1 MAPARQRRGEWV
13 WSPIFASYNPT
24 SGPVAQSVEQ
34 RIENILRTV
43 KIQQFQRLKSPVKN
57 GVARP
62 VRQSPKTTPIQR
74 KWNSNRLAGNA

>member
-34 RIENILRTV
+34 RIEKNPGTE
-43 KIQQFQRLKSPVKN
+43 KIQQNQRLKSPIKN

-62 VRQSPKTTPIQR
+62 VRQPAKSSPPSRNWHSI
-74 KWNSNRLAGNA
+74 RLAGNA